1 MRVCLARQVDYCYW
15 KMMDGARH
23 FLKISKL
30 DADDGGFDISLFHLE
45 QAMQLALKA
54 YLLRGKGI
62 SQEPMEFMT

>member
-1 MRVCLARQVDYCYW
+1 
-15 KMMDGARH
+15 MMDGARH